1 MAIQKANEHV
11 FKTYSCS
18 FSLHHNTKWLALGP
32 LNMRSNLQ
40 SDACHFIIITAWH
53 NVIVFYL
60 FSMHTKFDLRYVPFV
75 LSSETCMSLTMN
87 RKSIK
92 LRRRS
97 AALGPRRNYPVN
109 AEMWAFMT
117 SSLTHHPGNV
127 FKMIWIYLK
136 LKHSTIL
143 VFLLRCV
150 DGLTLPCMV
159 SGIEWGGERSCGRG
173 NYVRGCAVVLCI

>member
-1 MAIQKANEHV
+1 MAIQKATEYV
-11 FKTYSCS
+11 FKAYSCS

-40 SDACHFIIITAWH
+40 SDACHFIIITAQQ
-53 NVIVFYL
+53 NVIVVYL
-60 FSMHTKFDLRYVPFV
+60 FSMNTKCDLRYVPFV
-75 LSSETCMSLTMN
+75 LSRETCMSLTMN
-87 RKSIK
+87 SKSIN

-117 SSLTHHPGNV
+117 SSLTHSPPEECLQNDLNFSWIKTPYYYFGLLATV
-127 FKMIWIYLK
+127 F
-136 LKHSTIL
+136 S
-143 VFLLRCV
+143 
-150 DGLTLPCMV
+150 GLPCVV

-173 NYVRGCAVVLCI
+173 NYVRGCVVVL